1 MKKIVYSV
9 YDIEN
14 EEVSSQLEEAIK
26 QAVANNEKLSAAVS
40 ELQLSWLGERVT
52 LSVGD
57 AWDSDARS
65 AFEQVASEEC
75 SRFGARLVTPPVAD
89 AYVLG
94 DSQKVKKAPRQVTV
108 GTAMTAVITAVILA
122 ILVTFSVTTAFI
134 RKDTPQTVTPGADE
148 DKFGSLD
155 ILDRLFRS
163 ASLFSDEDMKDE
175 ELVTAVLKAY
185 VTATGDKYA
194 RYYTP
199 EEFEQL
205 VSEQSG
211 NMCGIGVT
219 VIAGSVILEGE
230 EYETIEVIYVTPD
243 SPAEKAGV
251 RIGDHVYAV
260 GKGEDA
266 VTVDSVGYSEAVDM
280 LLGEEGTDAEFLL
293 LRKNEAESD
302 DKNTVY
308 DPIEISAT
316 REQIQTQSVMYSIC
330 KTDSEVGIVKISG
343 FDETTAG
350 QLDSALETLKNSG
363 CEYFVLDLRNNG
375 GGMLTSV
382 EDCMTYFLEKGDT
395 IIRVKGRNGTE
406 TSSKVMGEGIDGYPH
421 SGSGEL
427 DEADVGKY
435 KDLKMILL
443 VNGYTAS
450 AAELFTA
457 NFRDYGLGEIV
468 GTKTYGKGSV
478 QTTYPLS
485 RYGVPGALKL
495 TTRYYYPAKG
505 DGFDGQGIIP
515 DYQLEM
521 SDEAASYHPN
531 VLPDALDNQ
540 LQHAIE
546 QIKK

>member
-1 MKKIVYSV
+1 MKKIVYSL

-57 AWDSDARS
+57 EWDSDVRS
-65 AFEQVASEEC
+65 TFEQVASEEC

-134 RKDTPQTVTPGADE
+134 RKDTPQMVTPGADE

-163 ASLFSDEDMKDE
+163 ASLFSDENMKDE

-205 VSEQSG
+205 ISEQRG

-219 VIAGSVILEGE
+219 VIAGSIILEGE

-251 RIGDHVYAV
+251 RIGDHVYAI

-266 VTVDSVGYSEAVDM
+266 ITVDSVGYSEAVDM

-382 EDCMTYFLEKGDT
+382 EDCMTYFLDKGDT

-435 KDLKMILL
+435 KNLKMILL

-505 DGFDGQGIIP
+505 EGFDGQGIEP
-515 DYQLEM
+515 DYPLEM

-531 VLPDALDNQ
+531 VLPNALDNQ